1 MTDFKTILSSGK
13 DASPK
18 RFHPWVFSGAIKK
31 TRQHSDGREV
41 EPTEGDVVT
50 VYSNKDEYLGTGHYS
65 TNASIAIRIL
75 TFEEENIDQDFWN
88 KRIQNAVNYRKNI
101 GVLTAETNIYR
112 LVHAEGDLLPGL
124 IIDVYG
130 NTAVIQAHSV
140 GMYRSLD
147 NIKIA
152 LQAALG
158 DSLQSIFQKSKETL
172 PKDFV
177 QSQNIENGYLL
188 KDAEP
193 TTVALEYGNSF
204 NISWEDGQKTGF
216 FVDQRENRHL
226 LAKYSKGK
234 NVLNTFCYSG
244 GFSVYA
250 LKAGANLVH
259 SVDASG
265 RAMDLTDKNI
275 ALNPTNGEHKSF
287 TADTFNFLENNDCS
301 IYDVVVLDPPAF
313 AKHHN
318 VKHNAVQG
326 YKRLNMTALKQMKPG
341 SILFTFSCSQAIDM
355 PLFYGTILSAAILAG
370 RKVRVMHQLSQPADH
385 PINIYHQE
393 SSYLKG
399 LVLEVE

>member
-41 EPTEGDVVT
+41 EPQEGDIVT

-65 TNASIAIRIL
+65 THASIAIRII
-75 TFEEENIDQDFWN
+75 TFEEEAIDQNFWN
-88 KRIQNAVNYRKNI
+88 KRIQNAVEYRKKI
-101 GVLTAETNIYR
+101 GVFNAETNIYR

-124 IIDVYG
+124 IIDIYG

-140 GMYRSLD
+140 GMYNALE
-147 NIKIA
+147 NIKTA
-152 LQAALG
+152 LQLSLG
-158 DSLQSIFQKSKETL
+158 DALKCIFQKSKETL
-172 PKDFV
+172 PKEYA
-177 QSQNIENGYLL
+177 QQIENGYLL

-193 TTVALEYGNSF
+193 THHALEYGNTF

-216 FVDQRENRHL
+216 FIDQRENRAL
-226 LAKYSKGK
+226 LGKYSKGK

-250 LKAGANLVH
+250 LKAGAKLVH
-259 SVDASG
+259 SVDASA

-275 ALNPTNGEHKSF
+275 VLNPTSGEHKSF
-287 TADTFNFLENNDCS
+287 TEDTFDFLEKNDCS

-313 AKHHN
+313 AKHHS

-326 YKRLNMTALKQMKPG
+326 YKRLNMTALKQMKSG

-370 RKVRVMHQLSQPADH
+370 KKVRVMHQLSQPADH
-385 PINIYHQE
+385 PINIFHQE

>member
-1 MTDFKTILSSGK
+1 MTDFKTILGSGK

-41 EPTEGDVVT
+41 EPQEGDIVT

-65 TNASIAIRIL
+65 THASIAIRII
-75 TFEEENIDQDFWN
+75 TFEEEVIDQNFWN
-88 KRIQNAVNYRKNI
+88 KRIQNAVNYRKQI
-101 GVLTAETNIYR
+101 GVCNAETNIYR

-124 IIDVYG
+124 IIDMYG

-140 GMYRSLD
+140 GMYKALE

-152 LQAALG
+152 LQLSLG
-158 DSLQSIFQKSKETL
+158 DSLKCIFQKSKETL
-172 PKDFV
+172 PKEYA
-177 QSQNIENGYLL
+177 QNIENSYLM

-193 TTVALEYGNSF
+193 THQALEYGNTF

-216 FVDQRENRHL
+216 FIDQRENRAL
-226 LAKYSKGK
+226 LGKYSKGK

-250 LKAGANLVH
+250 LKAGAKLVH
-259 SVDASG
+259 SVDASA

-275 ALNPTNGEHKSF
+275 ALNPASGEHKSF
-287 TADTFNFLENNDCS
+287 TEDTFDFLEKNDCS

-313 AKHHN
+313 AKHHS

-326 YKRLNMTALKQMKPG
+326 YKRLNMTALKQMKSG

-370 RKVRVMHQLSQPADH
+370 KKVRVMHQLSQPADH
-385 PINIYHQE
+385 PINIFHQE

>member
-31 TRQHSDGREV
+31 TRLHSNGSEV
-41 EPTEGDVVT
+41 EPEEGDIVS

-65 TNASIAIRIL
+65 TNASIAIRII
-75 TFEEENIDQDFWN
+75 TFEEEVIDQNFWN
-88 KRIQNAVNYRKNI
+88 KRIQNATNYRKKT
-101 GVLTAETNIYR
+101 GVLSADTNIYR

-124 IIDVYG
+124 IIDIYG

-140 GMYRSLD
+140 GMYRALEY
-147 NIKIA
+147 IAIA
-152 LQAALG
+152 LQSALG
-158 DSLQSIFQKSKETL
+158 DSLQCIFQKSKETL
-172 PKDFV
+172 PKEYAV
-177 QSQNIENGYLL
+177 KIENSYLL
-188 KDAEP
+188 KNAEP
-193 TTVALEYGNSF
+193 THHALEYGNTF

-216 FVDQRENRHL
+216 FIDQRENRHL
-226 LAKYSKGK
+226 LAKYSKDK

-250 LKAGANLVH
+250 LKAGAKLVH
-259 SVDASG
+259 SVDASAK
-265 RAMDLTDKNI
+265 AMDLTDTNV
-275 ALNPTNGEHKSF
+275 ALNPSEGEHQSF
-287 TADTFNFLENNDCS
+287 TADTFDFLEKNDCS

-313 AKHHN
+313 AKHHS

-326 YKRLNMTALKQMKPG
+326 YKRLNMTALKQMKSG

-370 RKVRVMHQLSQPADH
+370 KKVRVMHQLTQPADH
-385 PINIYHQE
+385 PINIFHQE